1 MFHKLEYIWLD
12 GHETSNIRSK
22 TRILESNKEEVT
34 LEDCKE
40 WSFDGSSTE
49 QATGDKS
56 DCILSPVKIVKDP
69 TRKGSSFLVVCEVM
83 NADGSP
89 HKTNYR
95 AKLREVIEEY
105 GDHEALFGFEQEYTL
120 LNLTNGRPLGFP
132 ESINHFA
139 KPQGEFYCGV
149 GADQVKARGLVER
162 HLDICLEA
170 GLKVSGINA
179 EVMIGQWEYQ
189 IGPLG
194 ALDVSDQIIIS
205 RYFLYKVSEKYN
217 VGVTIHPKPVHGD
230 WNGSGCHINFS
241 TKETMAD
248 GGLEVIEFICERLGK
263 THDEHIAEYGSNNDE
278 RLVKKLETSSIDE
291 FTYGVSDRGCSV
303 RIPLETH
310 KQGKGYFEDRR
321 PASNVEPYRACGR
334 ILKSVGQILVD
345 VYPLAHF

>member
-22 TRILESNKEEVT
+22 TRIIETNSSEVT
-34 LEDCKE
+34 LKDCKE
-40 WSFDGSSTE
+40 WSFDGSSTK

-56 DCILSPVKIVKDP
+56 DCMLKPVRVIKDP
-69 TRKGSSFLVVCEVM
+69 TRNGSSFLVVCEVM
-83 NADGSP
+83 NADGSA
-89 HKTNYR
+89 HDTNYR

-105 GDHEALFGFEQEYTL
+105 GDHSALFGFEQEYTL

-132 ESINHFA
+132 EGINHFA

-149 GADQVKARGLVER
+149 GADQVKARDLVEE

-170 GLKVSGINA
+170 GLRVSGINA

-205 RYFLYKVSEKYN
+205 RYFLYKVAEKYD

-248 GGLEVIEFICERLGK
+248 GGLEVINFICEGLKK
-263 THDEHIAEYGSNNDE
+263 THDEHIAEYGSNNDQ
-278 RLVKKLETSSIDE
+278 RLVSKLETSSIDK

-303 RIPLETH
+303 RIPLDTNNN
-310 KQGKGYFEDRR
+310 GKGYFEDRR
-321 PASNVEPYRACGR
+321 PASNVEPYRACAR
-334 ILKSVGQILVD
+334 ILKSVGEILVD
-345 VYPLAHF
+345 VYPLGQF